1 MKTLSCS
8 SIYFILCILFVFN
21 SAHAAPLWMDVHGTT
36 CVIQN
41 PGNTINAS
49 APANTAVFYNG
60 LGLDLTEKA
69 NTQNWIHCP
78 VPITGSQ
85 QTARFI
91 IILYYKSVAT
101 SKIKSIGI
109 YNGYGLVATA
119 IPPAG
124 VVGWNLFSVDLGSFR
139 SFILGL
145 DVSLN
150 IAPLANTRFIISN
163 LEVLYQ

>member
-21 SAHAAPLWMDVHGTT
+21 SAHAAPMGMEVHGTT

-78 VPITGSQ
+78 VPITGPLHQ
-85 QTARFI
+85 ARFI
-91 IILYYKSVAT
+91 MAEYYKSVAT
-101 SKIKSIGI
+101 SKINTIKI
-109 YNGYGLVATA
+109 YNGPVLVATA

-124 VVGWNLFSVDLGSFR
+124 VVGWNVFSVDLGSFR
-139 SFILGL
+139 DFIGGM

-150 IAPLANTRFIISN
+150 IAPLANTRFIIST
-163 LEVLYQ
+163 LSVLYQ